1 MHSLGLVSLIDTC
14 PIILLIVPS
23 SLSAAAFSS
32 WVNAWERS
40 IYVEYRQENSK
51 GRFYTWNTY
60 RIQIAL
66 NFLESFQQT
75 PFSFQFSIRSSLSQ
89 DSNHS
94 SYQTRK
100 GREKPETISL
110 PCWELLFNSSSLPA
124 TAKWVSSSSDKT
136 CFVFPLSSPYR
147 YFVNYQSYTSLESMH
162 HSSLMR
168 WCRWLTIATPA
179 TIHP

>member
-1 MHSLGLVSLIDTC
+1 MHSLGLISLIDTC
-14 PIILLIVPS
+14 PILLLIVPS
-23 SLSAAAFSS
+23 SLSAAVFSS
-32 WVNAWERS
+32 WVSAWERS
-40 IYVEYRQENSK
+40 IYVAYRQKNGK
-51 GRFYTWNTY
+51 GRLYTWNTY
-60 RIQIAL
+60 QIQAAL
-66 NFLESFQQT
+66 NFLASFQQT
-75 PFSFQFSIRSSLSQ
+75 PFSFQFSIWSSLSQ

-100 GREKPETISL
+100 GRGKPETISL
-110 PCWELLFNSSSLPA
+110 PRWGLLFNSSSLP
-124 TAKWVSSSSDKT
+124 AKWVSSSSDKT

-162 HSSLMR
+162 YSSLMT